1 MLTLQE
7 DYNTQ
12 RTSLDLSEYGR
23 HVQEYIQHI
32 QQLPDRSQR
41 TAWTNNLVQIMSTLN
56 PEIKQQANY
65 KEILWSHILHLAN
78 FSLDVDCPYDI
89 KQIDVANNKPAEIG
103 YADANIR
110 FRFYG
115 RNLQMMIDKAASME
129 ATELRQDLVNMIAS
143 FMYNSCKAWN
153 NENLSNEVIADHL
166 MTLSKGKLQLSGEEI
181 TVSADTQL
189 AQPNRNWQQG
199 KKNHFQRN
207 NKNNKNNRN
216 NNNNRNGKNYRRF

>member
-1 MLTLQE
+1 MFTLQE

-12 RTSLDLSEYGR
+12 RTSLELSEYGR
-23 HVQEYIQHI
+23 HIQEYIQHI
-32 QQLPDRSQR
+32 QSLPEKSDR
-41 TAWTNNLVQIMSTLN
+41 TAWVHNLVQVMSTLN
-56 PEIKQQANY
+56 PEIRQQVNY
-65 KEILWSHILHLAN
+65 KEVLWSHVLHLAD
-78 FSLDVDCPYDI
+78 FTLDVDCPYEIEKKDI
-89 KQIDVANNKPAEIG
+89 QNNKPSPIG

-129 ATELRQDLVNMIAS
+129 ANELRQDLVNMIAS

-189 AQPNRNWQQG
+189 AQPNRNWQPQG

-216 NNNNRNGKNYRRF
+216 NNRNGKNYRRF

>member
-32 QQLPDRSQR
+32 QQLPDKAQR
-41 TAWTNNLVQIMSTLN
+41 TTWTHNLVQIMATLN

-65 KEILWSHILHLAN
+65 KEILWSHILHLTD
-78 FSLDVDCPYDI
+78 FSLDVDCPFDI
-89 KQIDVANNKPAEIG
+89 KQIDVTNNKPATIG

-115 RNLQMMIDKAASME
+115 RNLQMMIDKAASMD

-189 AQPNRNWQQG
+189 AQPNKNWQQG

-216 NNNNRNGKNYRRF
+216 NNNRNGKNYRRF